1 MASFAWRLSRDSRRA
16 GGHRGSWTRSGML
29 GPRRY
34 SMVDR
39 GWSIVDCRLSIV
51 HRRRWLW
58 LWGYCCDRS
67 IDRCGRRQRRRR
79 ACSIPARSRLDPGS
93 FPVPRRPRPLRPSCP
108 AIGCMY
114 ERRAS
119 QGPAPGGLNSGGDDS
134 SPERDS
140 YEQTFLVT
148 FRSLVGS
155 RYISFIHTHCEP
167 RDRQRSPFRLRA
179 SFELSLV
186 AHARGTRILA

>member
-1 MASFAWRLSRDSRRA
+1 MASFAGVSLETRDGRGVIAAVGLARGCWGR
-16 GGHRGSWTRSGML
+16 GGTRWSI
-29 GPRRY
+29 
-34 SMVDR
+34 VDGR
-39 GWSIVDCRLSIV
+39 WSIVDCRLSIV

-67 IDRCGRRQRRRR
+67 IDAAADNDGDG
-79 ACSIPARSRLDPGS
+79 PARSRLDPGS

-155 RYISFIHTHCEP
+155 RCISFIHTHCEP
-167 RDRQRSPFRLRA
+167 RDRQRSPFRLRP
-179 SFELSLV
+179 SFEFSLV
-186 AHARGTRILA
+186 AHARGTRHLA

>member
-1 MASFAWRLSRDSRRA
+1 MASFAGVSLETKTGGGSSRQLDSLGDA
-16 GGHRGSWTRSGML
+16 GAEAVLDGRS
-29 GPRRY
+29 
-34 SMVDR
+34 
-39 GWSIVDCRLSIV
+39 SIVDCRSRTAV
-51 HRRRWLW
+51 AGC
-58 LWGYCCDRS
+58 GYGATAV
-67 IDRCGRRQRRRR
+67 INRCGRRQRRRR

-167 RDRQRSPFRLRA
+167 RDRQRSPFRLRP